1 MSSQASSALPSVANT
16 FGALYVGAI
25 IAAMLFGITNLQVAM
40 YYKKY
45 PNDWW
50 FYRYS
55 VVLLWAL
62 DTLHV
67 ALSTHALYVYMID
80 MFGDFIG
87 ALELRHVWTM
97 QLQLSVNDLLVVYVQ
112 WLYAIR
118 LWRLGRHFHKILP
131 WFVFLAVAASLGAGI
146 FIVCDIIP
154 NLASV
159 SVAKRSVYVY
169 CSTIA
174 ATDFIIALP
183 MCYYLHKSR
192 AATNFTST
200 ADLLLRL
207 MRLVLVSGLA
217 TSACSLLTLIAFIVW
232 PESLI
237 FLGIHFVLSK
247 LYVNSIL
254 AMFNFRSV
262 RKSANP
268 TPGHSRVPAVLR
280 ITSHSAENSTAETN
294 ISIPLSEIRDI
305 RGLDHKLN
313 HSKETLDCQV

>member
-16 FGALYVGAI
+16 FSPLYVGAI
-25 IAAMLFGITNLQVAM
+25 IAIMLFGITNLQVAM

-50 FYRYS
+50 FYYYS
-55 VVLLWAL
+55 VALLWAL

-67 ALSTHALYVYMID
+67 ALSTHALYVYVIN
-80 MFGDFIG
+80 MFRDFIG

-118 LWRLGRHFHKILP
+118 LWRHTWMAFSQNSP
-131 WFVFLAVAASLGAGI
+131 VFLAVAASLGTGI
-146 FIVCDIIP
+146 FIVCDIFSIP

-159 SVAKRSVYVY
+159 SIAKRSVYVY

-192 AATNFTST
+192 AATNFTS
-200 ADLLLRL
+200 
-207 MRLVLVSGLA
+207 
-217 TSACSLLTLIAFIVW
+217 
-232 PESLI
+232 
-237 FLGIHFVLSK
+237 
-247 LYVNSIL
+247 
-254 AMFNFRSV
+254 
-262 RKSANP
+262 
-268 TPGHSRVPAVLR
+268 
-280 ITSHSAENSTAETN
+280 
-294 ISIPLSEIRDI
+294 
-305 RGLDHKLN
+305 
-313 HSKETLDCQV
+313 